1 MRLSFY
7 LTNKENSPSMGD
19 VPVPDKL
26 LEQAAER
33 FRLLSDPTRLRL
45 LNELDA
51 AEELPVGELA
61 ERAGVGISNT
71 SKHLHQLEREGL
83 VARRRQGTTIF
94 YRIAEPTLG
103 ELCDLVCAGLRK
115 RLSALSAQV

>member
-1 MRLSFY
+1 MA
-7 LTNKENSPSMGD
+7 
-19 VPVPDKL
+19 VPGSL
-26 LEQAAER
+26 IEQAAER

-51 AEELPVGELA
+51 ADELPVGELA
-61 ERAGVGISNT
+61 ERAGVGLSNT

-94 YRIAEPTLG
+94 YRIADPTLS
-103 ELCDLVCAGLRK
+103 ELCDLVCAGLRD
-115 RLSALSAQV
+115 RRAALGAQA